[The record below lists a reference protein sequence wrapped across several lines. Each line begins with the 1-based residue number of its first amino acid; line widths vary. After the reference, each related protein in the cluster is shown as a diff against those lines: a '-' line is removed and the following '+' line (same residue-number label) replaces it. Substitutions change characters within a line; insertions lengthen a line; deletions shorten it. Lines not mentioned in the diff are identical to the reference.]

1 MQDLS
6 RRSTQAEVMDD
17 ETTNPEDYA
26 RCLADLETLN
36 RLTLTHRPTLR
47 WLDAATRGIPAG
59 AVVSVLDIASGHGDL
74 LRAIDR
80 WAKRRGL
87 RPRLTGIDLNRR
99 SGVAAAAATPADVEI
114 AWVQGNVFDYEPQ
127 PRPDFIV
134 SSQFTHHLDDDQVVA
149 FLRWLEGHAMR
160 GWYVADLHRH
170 AIPYYGFRLLA
181 RLAGWHRIVRYDGT
195 VSIARSFRRADWQRL
210 IAAAGVPAE
219 VHWHM
224 AFRLCVGRIKPP
236 AQARR

>member
-1 MQDLS
+1 
-6 RRSTQAEVMDD
+6 
-17 ETTNPEDYA
+17 
-26 RCLADLETLN
+26 
-36 RLTLTHRPTLR
+36 
-47 WLDAATRGIPAG
+47 
-59 AVVSVLDIASGHGDL
+59 
-74 LRAIDR
+74 
-80 WAKRRGL
+80 L

-236 AQARR
+236 AQARP

>member
-160 GWYVADLHRH
+160 GWS
-170 AIPYYGFRLLA
+170 
-181 RLAGWHRIVRYDGT
+181 WRICTVMPFPITAFACSHGSPDGT
-195 VSIARSFRRADWQRL
+195 ALCAMTEPSRSRAASGARIGSA
-210 IAAAGVPAE
+210 
-219 VHWHM
+219 
-224 AFRLCVGRIKPP
+224 
-236 AQARR
+236 